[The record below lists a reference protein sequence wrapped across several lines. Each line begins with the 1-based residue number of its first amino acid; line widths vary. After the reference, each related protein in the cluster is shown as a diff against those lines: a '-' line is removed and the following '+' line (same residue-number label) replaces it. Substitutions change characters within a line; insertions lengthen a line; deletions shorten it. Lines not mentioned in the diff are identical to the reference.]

1 MISIFNYTS
10 YREFLHDYY
19 KERKRLNSSFSYQSF
34 ADKAGF
40 KTKTFI
46 YKVIKGKKALAKQS
60 TIKISE
66 AIGLKKKETDYFRAM
81 VNFSNEKDINDKEYY
96 FHQLQKLSKRLE
108 VSEIRKNQYNY
119 FQQWYIAAI
128 RELVTMLDWENDY
141 KRLAKAVNPPITPKK
156 AKDAVKLLIDL
167 KMIKKLPTGKYIQA
181 DKSITTG
188 ELVKSLAVQKFQKQC
203 MKLAS
208 EAIDRHKKE
217 TRDISTL
224 TVGISERGFNK
235 ITHEIG
241 SLRRKLVEIVQNDEP
256 ADRVYHINFQLF
268 PVSELPKKGKILK
281 M

>member
-19 KERKRLNSSFSYQSF
+19 KERKRLNPSFSYQSF

>member
-19 KERKRLNSSFSYQSF
+19 KEQKRLNPSFSYQSF

>member
-1 MISIFNYTS
+1 MISIYNFTS

-19 KERKRLNSSFSYQSF
+19 KERKRLNPSFSYQSF

>member
-19 KERKRLNSSFSYQSF
+19 KEQKRLNSSFSYQSF

-60 TIKISE
+60 TMKISE

-108 VSEIRKNQYNY
+108 VGEIRKNQYNY
-119 FQQWYIAAI
+119 FQQWYIAVI
-128 RELVTMLDWENDY
+128 RELVTILDWKNDY
-141 KRLAKAVNPPITPKK
+141 KSLAKAVNPPITPKK

-256 ADRVYHINFQLF
+256 ADRIYHINYQFF